1 MSRLDKERQITLEPM
16 RMNKAILEI
25 SNLGFKTKQI
35 SETELII
42 VTDINEDYNI
52 KYFPYSG
59 WATGKA
65 IKDGRG
71 LKRLLRQLKS
81 M

>member
-35 SETELII
+35 SETEFRFI
-42 VTDINEDYNI
+42 
-52 KYFPYSG
+52 
-59 WATGKA
+59 
-65 IKDGRG
+65 
-71 LKRLLRQLKS
+71 LKS
-81 M
+81 KLDENRELKTSLLAFDVPI